1 MARTQEALQSQ
12 IQISDLFHVYGEL
25 LSVRQKTFIE
35 LYYDENLSLSEI
47 AERHGISRQA
57 VHDAIKH
64 GRRALDKFEATLHL
78 LTIQRKSGGQNLQ
91 TGWRKKVETVL
102 EEMEIALRDDTADP
116 KGRLMAHIAS
126 LRELLPQQKEETPAG
141 ERFEEEAAA

>member
-35 LYYDENLSLSEI
+35 MYYDENLSLSEI

-64 GRRALDKFEATLHL
+64 GRRALEKYEATLHL
-78 LTIQRKSGGQNLQ
+78 LTLQRRGGVQNLQ

-102 EEMEIALRDDTADP
+102 EEMELALRDDTADP
-116 KGRLMAHIAS
+116 KGRLLAQIAS
-126 LRELLPQQKEETPAG
+126 LRELLPQQREETMAG
-141 ERFEEEAAA
+141 GKFEEEAAA

>member
-1 MARTQEALQSQ
+1 MARTQEVLQSQ
-12 IQISDLFHVYGEL
+12 IQISELFHVYGEL
-25 LSVRQKTFIE
+25 LSDRQRTFIE

-64 GRRALDKFEATLHL
+64 GRRALEKFESTLHL
-78 LTIQRKSGGQNLQ
+78 LTIQRRGGGQSLQ

-102 EEMEIALRDDTADP
+102 EEMEIALRDDTADQV
-116 KGRLMAHIAS
+116 GRLLAQIAS
-126 LRELLPQQKEETPAG
+126 LRELLPQQKDETPVG
-141 ERFEEEAAA
+141 DRLDEEAAA

>member
-1 MARTQEALQSQ
+1 MARTPEALQSQ

-25 LSVRQKTFIE
+25 LSVRQRTFIE

-64 GRRALDKFEATLHL
+64 GRRALEKYEALLHL
-78 LTIQRKSGGQNLQ
+78 LAIQRRGGVQNLQ
-91 TGWRKKVETVL
+91 SGWRKKVETVL

-116 KGRLMAHIAS
+116 KGRLLAQIAS
-126 LRELLPQQKEETPAG
+126 LRELLLQQREETATG
-141 ERFEEEAAA
+141 GKNDEEAAA